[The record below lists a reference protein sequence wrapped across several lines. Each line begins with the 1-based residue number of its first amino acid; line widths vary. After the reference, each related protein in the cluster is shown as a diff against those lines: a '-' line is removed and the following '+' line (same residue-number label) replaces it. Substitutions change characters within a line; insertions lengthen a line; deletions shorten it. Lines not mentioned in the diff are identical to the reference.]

1 MVSFGD
7 ILTKIAPVFA
17 MLAIGYLFKRRAWL
31 KAELAAGMK
40 TFVARV
46 TLPAVIFGAFS
57 AVRIDGTALVV
68 FVAIL
73 ATCLAALGLG
83 LGLDAILKRRSLR
96 PFLMTAFEAGMLGYP
111 LFSLAF
117 GAENL
122 PSFAMADLGE
132 IVFTFTVLIPLLN
145 QRNGGP
151 AGIGPA
157 LKRLATNPIIW
168 AVGLGLAAAI
178 SGFSSLLSTSG
189 AGKAFLSCLSFIGA
203 PTGAII
209 LFIIGYDLD
218 FSLSTLG
225 KAASTIGLRYLVMV
239 PLYFAAWA
247 FISAFAPGGSDPILR
262 AAVLVLFIMPSTF
275 AIPLFGREGEESRY
289 ISATLS
295 LNTLVT
301 VCLLA
306 GVTLI
311 A

>member
-1 MVSFGD
+1 MLSFGD
-7 ILTKIAPVFA
+7 IATRIAPVFA
-17 MLAIGYLFKRRAWL
+17 MLALGYLFKRKVWL
-31 KAELAAGMK
+31 KAETTAGMK

-57 AVRIDGTALVV
+57 AVRIDATALVV

-73 ATCLAALGLG
+73 ATCLVALGLG
-83 LGLDAILKRRSLR
+83 LGLDSILKRRSLR

-168 AVGLGLAAAI
+168 AVVLGIASAV
-178 SGFSSLLSTSG
+178 SGFSSVLSSSG

-209 LFIIGYDLD
+209 
-218 FSLSTLG
+218 
-225 KAASTIGLRYLVMV
+225 
-239 PLYFAAWA
+239 
-247 FISAFAPGGSDPILR
+247 
-262 AAVLVLFIMPSTF
+262 LFIMPSTF

-306 GVTLI
+306 GVTLL

>member
-1 MVSFGD
+1 MISLGD

-17 MLAIGYLFKRRAWL
+17 MLAIGYLFKRKSWL
-31 KAELAAGMK
+31 KAEITAGMK

-68 FVAIL
+68 FIAIL
-73 ATCLAALGLG
+73 ATCLVALGLG

-117 GAENL
+117 GAQNL
-122 PSFAMADLGE
+122 PRFAMADLGE

-168 AVGLGLAAAI
+168 AVVLGIASAV
-178 SGFSSLLSTSG
+178 SGFSSVLASSG
-189 AGKAFLSCLSFIGA
+189 AGKAVLSCLSFIGA

-218 FSLSTLG
+218 FSLATLG

-247 FISAFAPGGSDPILR
+247 FIRALAPGGSDPILR

-306 GVTLI
+306 GVTLL